1 LFHDKNTVNI
11 ERYKVAKKIAKRA
24 VSEANGRAYDDLY
37 RRLSTKK
44 GKNDVYK
51 MARIRERK
59 TRDLNQVK
67 CIKDEIDQLLV
78 KGQDIKQRW

>member
-1 LFHDKNTVNI
+1 LFHDKSTVNI
-11 ERYKVAKKIAKRA
+11 ERYKVAKKMAKRA
-24 VSEANGRAYDDLY
+24 VSEANGRVYVDLY

-44 GKNDVYK
+44 GKKDVYK

-67 CIKDEIDQLLV
+67 CIKDEIGQLLL
-78 KGQDIKQRW
+78 KGQDIKPRW